1 MSNCGK
7 VFLLACISLLLN
19 INVFAQRINLRTNN
33 ITVKDAIEQLKK
45 STGYSFYFSP
55 NDLDTQKIIS
65 ISLNDATIDE
75 AIRQLLTDQ
84 KGLSYEIKNKRIQII
99 KAAPQTINV
108 APQKS
113 GVYGKII
120 DDAGEPLI
128 GVAVREIGT
137 QNITITDSDG
147 GFYLDVQQGKNL
159 EISCVGFKTMIV
171 AAKEGAPT
179 NISMSIDTQALDEVV
194 VVGYGSMQKRDLTG
208 AISQV
213 KGDDISDMPLRSASD
228 AIQGK
233 IAGVTVTA
241 NSGSPGALGDVRIR
255 GVGTLNGN
263 DPLYVVDGLPQ
274 SGIGWLNARDIQ
286 NIEVLKDASAQAIY
300 GSRAANGVILITT
313 KRGGKGENYSSN
325 IEFDANI
332 GFQSCSKEYDM
343 LDAEGFMEYKNRAY
357 AAAGKELLADFATKE
372 KRDAILN
379 FLEKNGGRAGT
390 NWWKAITNSP
400 SEAINQNYNLAFSGG
415 ITKLRYRSS
424 FGYMDQKGLVKG
436 SEYKR
441 LNGRINVD
449 SEVKEWLTLSGDVN
463 VSYEERKNIQEN
475 DSYQA
480 TVFTAASADP
490 ITPVYRDNLVD
501 VPDFMYDRIYN
512 SYEPSNPWSKYTGVL
527 YSNKNN
533 PVAQVDRA
541 SLNKWHGIAT
551 KIGLSGEFKILP
563 TLTFKSSIAVDL
575 IRNQSDGFSPK
586 YYLDGDEYNSYAT
599 ASRSVY
605 NTDYWVFDNYLTY
618 SQKFCSHSIS
628 IMAGTSAEKNRYEY
642 IGASKQGMIN
652 NEKGQQ
658 IINAGTLNPNA
669 SGYYSIN
676 SLNSYFGRAFYSYA
690 NKYLLTMNVR
700 YDGSSQFAKG
710 HRWGVFPSVSG
721 GWNFSEEK
729 FMDWSKNWLSQGK
742 LRVGWGEIG
751 NQTIPGG
758 AYLNLYA
765 NGGYI
770 LFGKDNPQL
779 TGSRSQVGNE
789 DLKWETTRQ
798 FDAGLDLS
806 FFSNSLTLSL
816 DYFNKNT
823 KDMLVQVPVPASL
836 GFPNTPWVN
845 AGSINNKG
853 FEITL
858 EYKGNANDFRYD
870 INANISSYKNKVTN
884 LGSDTNIPGTGVHL
898 GYYTYTMTEVGKPI
912 GYYYG
917 YKTDG
922 VFQTQEEVTSYVNNG
937 QIVMPNAKAGDL
949 KFIDLNKDG
958 KLDNNDRTMIG
969 NPHPDFT
976 FGLTFSADYKGF
988 DFSAFFQGSVGNDL
1002 LNILKYD
1009 LYGGVGWYNAP
1020 KDILTTFWNGAGSTN
1035 KNFAIDADSRLN
1047 REMSEWF
1054 IENGSYVRL
1063 KNLQLGYT
1071 LPSSITDKL
1080 KINNLRVYVAFQN
1093 LFTITGYS
1101 GLDPEIGE
1109 LNGNPIYKGVDMGY
1123 YPQARTFMLGINMKF

>member
-1 MSNCGK
+1 
-7 VFLLACISLLLN
+7 
-19 INVFAQRINLRTNN
+19 
-33 ITVKDAIEQLKK
+33 
-45 STGYSFYFSP
+45 
-55 NDLDTQKIIS
+55 
-65 ISLNDATIDE
+65 
-75 AIRQLLTDQ
+75 
-84 KGLSYEIKNKRIQII
+84 
-99 KAAPQTINV
+99 
-108 APQKS
+108 
-113 GVYGKII
+113 
-120 DDAGEPLI
+120 
-128 GVAVREIGT
+128 
-137 QNITITDSDG
+137 
-147 GFYLDVQQGKNL
+147 
-159 EISCVGFKTMIV
+159 
-171 AAKEGAPT
+171 
-179 NISMSIDTQALDEVV
+179 
-194 VVGYGSMQKRDLTG
+194 
-208 AISQV
+208 
-213 KGDDISDMPLRSASD
+213 
-228 AIQGK
+228 
-233 IAGVTVTA
+233 
-241 NSGSPGALGDVRIR
+241 
-255 GVGTLNGN
+255 
-263 DPLYVVDGLPQ
+263 
-274 SGIGWLNARDIQ
+274 
-286 NIEVLKDASAQAIY
+286 
-300 GSRAANGVILITT
+300 
-313 KRGGKGENYSSN
+313 
-325 IEFDANI
+325 
-332 GFQSCSKEYDM
+332 
-343 LDAEGFMEYKNRAY
+343 
-357 AAAGKELLADFATKE
+357 
-372 KRDAILN
+372 
-379 FLEKNGGRAGT
+379 
-390 NWWKAITNSP
+390 
-400 SEAINQNYNLAFSGG
+400 
-415 ITKLRYRSS
+415 
-424 FGYMDQKGLVKG
+424 
-436 SEYKR
+436 
-441 LNGRINVD
+441 
-449 SEVKEWLTLSGDVN
+449 
-463 VSYEERKNIQEN
+463 
-475 DSYQA
+475 
-480 TVFTAASADP
+480 
-490 ITPVYRDNLVD
+490 
-501 VPDFMYDRIYN
+501 
-512 SYEPSNPWSKYTGVL
+512 
-527 YSNKNN
+527 
-533 PVAQVDRA
+533 
-541 SLNKWHGIAT
+541 
-551 KIGLSGEFKILP
+551 
-563 TLTFKSSIAVDL
+563 
-575 IRNQSDGFSPK
+575 
-586 YYLDGDEYNSYAT
+586 
-599 ASRSVY
+599 
-605 NTDYWVFDNYLTY
+605 
-618 SQKFCSHSIS
+618 
-628 IMAGTSAEKNRYEY
+628 MAGTSAEKNRYEY

-658 IINAGTLNPNA
+658 IINAGALNPNA